1 MSKKIVQLIGKIVQM
16 STQNNSPNKQK
27 IVQMA
32 KKMFLNE
39 SKR

>member
-1 MSKKIVQLIGKIVQM
+1 MNQKIIQINQKIVQM

-32 KKMFLNE
+32 KKMFSNE
-39 SKR
+39 